1 MQPYLLKLPTRTLKH
16 EQQQSGSLGQKPQPK
31 PQKPIMHDQTS
42 LHSIQKK
49 IDWRKR

>member
-42 LHSIQKK
+42 LRFYPEKN
-49 IDWRKR
+49 